1 MSDKERHMAKNIQL
15 TATVDEDVKN
25 ESAAILQ
32 EIGLSMSSA
41 IEIFLRQLI
50 RHRGIPFDLTLGDPT
65 PTKPQIDH
73 EDINL

>member
-1 MSDKERHMAKNIQL
+1 MAKNVQL

-25 ESAAILQ
+25 DAAEILQ

-50 RHRGIPFDLTLGDPT
+50 RHRGIPFDVTLGDPT
-65 PTKPQIDH
+65 ANRPQIEH
-73 EDINL
+73 EVVNL